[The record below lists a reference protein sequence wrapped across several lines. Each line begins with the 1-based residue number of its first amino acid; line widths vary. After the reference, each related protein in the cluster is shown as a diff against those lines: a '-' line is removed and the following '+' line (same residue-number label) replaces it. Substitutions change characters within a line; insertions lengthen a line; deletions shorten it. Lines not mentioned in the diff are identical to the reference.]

1 MSQFNFN
8 ERCETLLIEYK
19 RRDGQRVAKRLEIIC
34 NAFRSAGHQAVQT
47 KFGGSVEKG
56 TFVTGLSD
64 VDVLLIVNQSTM
76 KDQPPS
82 RVIKHVRRVI
92 KGQFPKNRVKAG
104 KLAVTVNFRKGP
116 EMQVL
121 PAIRANADGFR
132 IAQPGTSGWSNI
144 VIPDN
149 FVGMLT
155 KVNRGTDGRAVQ
167 VIKLAKAMANCFI
180 KRDNHKIIGYHME
193 ALAVD
198 AFKDYRE
205 QLDPQS
211 MLVHLFKHATHNVM
225 IPMDDSTHQTTH
237 VDQYL
242 GPANSKLRKAASTH
256 FGQMQS
262 KVESCKTRDEF
273 NKLFCMGK

>member
-8 ERCETLLIEYK
+8 EQCENLLARYNNRNAE
-19 RRDGQRVAKRLEIIC
+19 RVAQRLGTIC
-34 NAFRSAGHQAVQT
+34 ESLRREGYRTVQT
-47 KFGGSVEKG
+47 KLGGSVKKG
-56 TFVTGLSD
+56 TFVSGLSD
-64 VDVLLIVNQSTM
+64 VDALLFVNQTSLAN
-76 KDQPPS
+76 QSPS
-82 RVIKHVRRVI
+82 KVIKHVQKI
-92 KGQFPKNRVKAG
+92 VKQRLPNNQVNAG
-104 KLAVTVNFRKGP
+104 KLAVTVNYSNGM
-116 EMQVL
+116 EIQLL
-121 PAIRANADGFR
+121 PALRTKSGSFR
-132 IAQPGTSGWSNI
+132 IAEFGSTKWSNI

-149 FVGMLT
+149 FVGKLT

-211 MLVHLFKHATHNVM
+211 MLVHLFKHANHNVM

>member
-8 ERCETLLIEYK
+8 ERCEKLLVEYK
-19 RRDGQRVAKRLEIIC
+19 RRDGARVARRLEVIC
-34 NAFRSAGHQAVQT
+34 ESLNRAGHEALQT
-47 KFGGSVEKG
+47 KFGGSVEKR
-56 TFVTGLSD
+56 TYVSGLSD
-64 VDVLLIVNQSTM
+64 VDVLLIVNQTPL
-76 KDQPPS
+76 KNQPPS
-82 RVIKHVRRVI
+82 RVIKHIRGII
-92 KGQFPKNRVKAG
+92 KRQFPKNRVKAG
-104 KLAVTVNFRKGP
+104 KLAVTVNFSKGP

-149 FVGMLT
+149 FVGKLT

-211 MLVHLFKHATHNVM
+211 MLVHLFEHAIRAVTS
-225 IPMDDSTHQTTH
+225 PMDDSTHQTTH

-256 FGQMQS
+256 FGQMRS
-262 KVESCKTRDEF
+262 RVESCTTRAEF
-273 NKLFCMGK
+273 NELFRVGN